1 MILCT
6 FAGLKQLMRDLARV
20 KHCSSTVVDR
30 ILVKVTQCGVIDIG
44 LFCRSLPA
52 AIGKFLELKEDLIKR

>member
-6 FAGLKQLMRDLARV
+6 FAGLKQLMQDLARV
-20 KHCSSTVVDR
+20 KSSSSTVVGR
-30 ILVKVTQCGVIDIG
+30 ILVRVTQCGVIDIG

-52 AIGKFLELKEDLIKR
+52 VTGKFL